1 MLNENIKTL
10 RKNKGFTQEELA
22 IRLHVTRQTVSKGEH
37 GYSVPDAQLLSEMA
51 EIFEV
56 SVSDLLGMEQ
66 LKQEEPDALIEQLSR
81 INAQLAIRNRRMH
94 RFWKVLG
101 IILLVLAIAAMVF
114 LFGIRL
120 PQRAETNREAG
131 RTLWQ
136 CSLAGKTY
144 QYEITYNDNYQVLAG
159 GGDGYVA
166 NHTDVED
173 CDDANKAAAHLH
185 DYFKEHGGSIKVV
198 KQKGLKLTE

>member
-1 MLNENIKTL
+1 M
-10 RKNKGFTQEELA
+10 REEL
-22 IRLHVTRQTVSKGEH
+22 L
-37 GYSVPDAQLLSEMA
+37 
-51 EIFEV
+51 
-56 SVSDLLGMEQ
+56 
-66 LKQEEPDALIEQLSR
+66 R
-81 INAQLAIRNRRMH
+81 IYAQLAIWNRRMQ
-94 RFWKVLG
+94 RFWKVLA
-101 IILLVLAIAAMVF
+101 ITLLVLAIAAMVF

-166 NHTDVED
+166 DHTDVED